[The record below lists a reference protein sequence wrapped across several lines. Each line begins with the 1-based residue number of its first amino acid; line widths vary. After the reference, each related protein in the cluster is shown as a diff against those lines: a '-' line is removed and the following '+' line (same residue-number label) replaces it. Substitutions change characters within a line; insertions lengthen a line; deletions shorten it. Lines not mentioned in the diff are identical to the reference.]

1 MSWSDAE
8 GRWNSADR
16 IRVERLFRAH
26 VQSRR
31 NPTGR
36 IVRLPRVFWGG
47 VRGRWPQPQPAD
59 CLGEPAD
66 AHHVDY
72 DAPFRIVWLCFKCH
86 RKVEREKLKI
96 TPRMVCDYTSLVANI
111 RRVSARERRVRAC
124 GTADGDA
131 AVSLGAAAPSD
142 DPPPF

>member
-1 MSWSDAE
+1 MSWSDPS

-31 NPTGR
+31 NPGGR
-36 IVRLPRVFWGG
+36 IVRLPCVFWGG
-47 VRGRWPQPQPAD
+47 VRGRWPQPQPPD

-72 DAPFRIVWLCFKCH
+72 EHPFRVAWLCFKCH
-86 RKVEREKLKI
+86 RRVERGTLRI
-96 TPRMVCDYTSLVANI
+96 TPRLICDYTSLVANI
-111 RRVSARERRVRAC
+111 RRVSARERRVQAC
-124 GTADGDA
+124 GTADTGT
-131 AVSLGAAAPSD
+131 GAAAPTD
-142 DPPPF
+142 DPSPF